1 MNEKNSCSHCCTKIE
16 NLTVKFGDIYAL
28 ENVDL
33 HINCGQLLALV
44 GPNGAGKTT
53 LLRALL
59 GEVAYSGKI
68 SYKVKGITVNTPK
81 IGYVPQKLHIEPDSP
96 LSVLDLLAC
105 ASAKRPSWS
114 GFNQNWKKTALSI
127 LELVGAKQLANKKLA
142 LLSGGQLQKV
152 LLATAIYPVPDI
164 MLLDEPVSAVDASGH
179 SLFYKIVDE
188 LRRKFDLSVVMVTHD
203 LDCVVPHADAM
214 VFLNR
219 TVIAQG
225 TTKEVLENQSVQRML
240 KHGF

>member
-1 MNEKNSCSHCCTKIE
+1 MDEKNSCSHCCTKIE
-16 NLTVKFGDIYAL
+16 NLTVKFGDVYAL

-59 GEVAYSGKI
+59 GEISYSGKI
-68 SYKVKGITVNTPK
+68 TYKVKGTTVKAPK
-81 IGYVPQKLHIEPDSP
+81 IGYVPQKLHIESDSP
-96 LSVLDLLAC
+96 LSVLDLMAC

-114 GFNQNWKKTALSI
+114 GYNQNWKKTALSV
-127 LELVGAKQLANKKLA
+127 LELVGAKDLADKRLA

-152 LLATAIYPVPDI
+152 LLATAINPVPDI
-164 MLLDEPVSAVDASGH
+164 LLLDEPVSAVDASGH
-179 SLFYKIVDE
+179 SLFYKIVNE
-188 LRRKFDLSVVMVTHD
+188 LRIKFDLSVVMVTHD
-203 LDCVVPHADAM
+203 LDCVAPHADEM

-225 TTKEVLENQSVQRML
+225 SPKEVLENQDVQRML
-240 KHGF
+240 RHGF

>member
-1 MNEKNSCSHCCTKIE
+1 MNEKTSCSHCCTKIE
-16 NLTVKFGDIYAL
+16 KLTVKFGDVYAL

-33 HINCGQLLALV
+33 HINCGQLLAVV

-68 SYKVKGITVNTPK
+68 SYKVKGTTVNTPK

-96 LSVLDLLAC
+96 LSVLDLMAC
-105 ASAKRPSWS
+105 ACAKRPAWS
-114 GFNQNWKKTALSI
+114 GFKQNWKKTALSV
-127 LELVGAKQLANKKLA
+127 LELVGAKELANKKLA
-142 LLSGGQLQKV
+142 LLSGGELQKV
-152 LLATAIYPVPDI
+152 LLATAINPVPEI

-188 LRRKFDLSVVMVTHD
+188 LRREFDLSVVMVTHD
-203 LDCVVPHADAM
+203 LDCVAPHADAM